1 MLDSWTLSTGFA
13 AVATTNITTSSSFIR
28 IVRDTRYS
36 GTLGCAN
43 LKDSQVPEVARA
55 AEKRTAPF
63 RGDWKK
69 RTRLCVCVRVYVLS
83 VCVKERERERER
95 RTESGKKSVW
105 RLLHVNCTSS
115 GALVDPIPGTCW
127 SAIHMTVPCCLIIPP
142 QARRRDFWLRETVSV
157 GKHFSNEDELGAS
170 AAAASVINAYNL
182 NRARSHFL
190 SVGRTICDELA
201 TQDLVQYKDEISEF
215 LIVQDSSK

>member
-1 MLDSWTLSTGFA
+1 MLL
-13 AVATTNITTSSSFIR
+13 VATTGTPPTPSSSFIR

-43 LKDSQVPEVARA
+43 LKVSQVPEVARA

-69 RTRLCVCVRVYVLS
+69 RTRLCVCVRVYLQLCLCVYVF
-83 VCVKERERERER
+83 VCEREKEREKEERKR

-105 RLLHVNCTSS
+105 GLLHVNCTSS
-115 GALVDPIPGTCW
+115 GALVDSIPGTCW

-142 QARRRDFWLRETVSV
+142 QARRRDFRPRETVCV
-157 GKHFSNEDELGAS
+157 RKRFRGARM
-170 AAAASVINAYNL
+170 
-182 NRARSHFL
+182 NRAPPRRL
-190 SVGRTICDELA
+190 CRKRV
-201 TQDLVQYKDEISEF
+201 
-215 LIVQDSSK
+215 